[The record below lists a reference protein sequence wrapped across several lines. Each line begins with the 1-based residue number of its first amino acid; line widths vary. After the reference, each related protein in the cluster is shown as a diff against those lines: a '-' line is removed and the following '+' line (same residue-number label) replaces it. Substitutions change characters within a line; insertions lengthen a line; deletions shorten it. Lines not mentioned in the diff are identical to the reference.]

1 MTGRVFRRAA
11 AAVAVALFMTT
22 ASAQTITGTPGSPAA
37 KTTINGLQIPAPPQE
52 FQGKI
57 ERNAAD
63 STPFWPAT
71 IEPAKGAP
79 NVLLI
84 MTDDT
89 GYGTPSTFGGVV
101 PTPALDRIAEMG
113 LRFTNFNSTALCSPT
128 RAALITG
135 RNHHSAGFGVI
146 AEQATGYPG
155 YNSIISKD
163 KATIGTILQDNGYS
177 TSWFGKNHNT
187 PGLPGQPE
195 RPLRPVADRHGLRV
209 FLRLHGRRHVAMDA
223 RSADAQHHA
232 DLSL

>member
-1 MTGRVFRRAA
+1 MQRASTRAIIALALSVCAA
-11 AAVAVALFMTT
+11 AAP
-22 ASAQTITGTPGSPAA
+22 AQTITGTPGSPAA
-37 KTTINGLQIPAPPQE
+37 KTTVNGLQIPAPPQE

-63 STPFWPAT
+63 FNPFWPAT

-155 YNSIISKD
+155 YN
-163 KATIGTILQDNGYS
+163 
-177 TSWFGKNHNT
+177 
-187 PGLPGQPE
+187 
-195 RPLRPVADRHGLRV
+195 
-209 FLRLHGRRHVAMDA
+209 
-223 RSADAQHHA
+223 
-232 DLSL
+232 

>member
-1 MTGRVFRRAA
+1 MRVRLIACLGPA
-11 AAVAVALFMTT
+11 LVALALVAGPATG
-22 ASAQTITGTPGSPAA
+22 QTLTGTPGSPSAT
-37 KTTINGLQIPAPPQE
+37 TTIKGLQIPAPPQA
-52 FQGKI
+52 FGGKI
-57 ERNAAD
+57 ERNAVD
-63 STPFWPAT
+63 SKPFWPAR
-71 IEPAKGAP
+71 IAPGAKAP

-89 GYGTPSTFGGVV
+89 GYGTPSTFGGVI

-163 KATIGTILQDNGYS
+163 KATIGTILKDNGYR

-187 PGLPGQPE
+187 PGS
-195 RPLRPVADRHGLRV
+195 
-209 FLRLHGRRHVAMDA
+209 FCRLVLEDVQWGCVQRF
-223 RSADAQHHA
+223 
-232 DLSL
+232 